1 MRRWES
7 LLLVLFLSA
16 CSSTERSAD
25 PVTYTMMPLSF
36 EEIRMWDEFNPE
48 GLNTMIQ
55 TNTDSWIEEHQ
66 DRQSLNYL
74 ALSGGGFNGAF
85 SAGILTAWTEQG
97 DRPQFDVVTG
107 ISTGAIVSVFAF
119 LGSDYDDVLTELY
132 TETEFSDLFHFRN
145 IFTLFRYQSLLDI
158 SPFEQKVQQVVTDE
172 LVAEIAKQSKHGR
185 QLIIGTTNIDNQRLA
200 LWNIGRIAEYG
211 TPQATA
217 LIQELIIASSS
228 VPGAFPARKIE
239 FNHNGQQF
247 DELHVDG
254 GVVRQVFFAPPWVD
268 LRDVNVEQS
277 LYVIRNGNL
286 KSEFQPVS
294 YRLSRIS
301 ERAIS
306 TLMLNQGIGDVEHI
320 YHNARQQGIRFNLA
334 YIDEDFQAPEE
345 ASAYSGE
352 FMTELFEYSYQKM
365 QQGQAWQAIPPS
377 LPEFYR
383 AEADALSNGD

>member
-1 MRRWES
+1 MQRWKY
-7 LLLVLFLSA
+7 LLLVVLLSA

-25 PVTYTMMPLSF
+25 PITYTMMPLSI
-36 EEIRMWDEFNPE
+36 EGIRMWDEFNPE
-48 GLNTMIQ
+48 GLNAMIQ
-55 TNTDSWIEEHQ
+55 ANTDSWIEEHQ

-85 SAGILTAWTEQG
+85 SAGILTAWTERG
-97 DRPQFDVVTG
+97 DRPQFDIVTG

-119 LGSDYDDVLTELY
+119 LGSEYDDVLTELY
-132 TETEFSDLFHFRN
+132 TETNFYDLFRYRN
-145 IFTLFRYQSLLDI
+145 IFSLVKHQSVLDT
-158 SPFEQKVQQVVTDE
+158 SPFEQKVRQIVTDD
-172 LVAEIAKQSKHGR
+172 LVAEIANQSKTGR
-185 QLIIGTTNIDNQRLA
+185 SLIIGTANIDNQRLA
-200 LWNIGRIAEYG
+200 LWNIGRIAEHG
-211 TPQATA
+211 SPQATA

-228 VPGAFPARKIE
+228 IPGAFPARKIE
-239 FNHNGQQF
+239 FDLDGQQF

-254 GVVRQVFFAPPWVD
+254 GVVRQVFFAPSWVD
-268 LRDVNVEQS
+268 LRDIKVEQNI
-277 LYVIRNGNL
+277 YVIRNGSL

-320 YHNARQQGIRFNLA
+320 YHNALQQGIKFNLA

-345 ASAYSGE
+345 ASPYSGE
-352 FMTELFEYSYQKM
+352 FMTELYEYSYKKM
-365 QQGQAWQAIPPS
+365 QQGNAWQAIPPS

-383 AEADALSNGD
+383 DEAGAFSASD

>member
-1 MRRWES
+1 MVRRWKY
-7 LLLVLFLSA
+7 LLLVIFLSA

-25 PVTYTMMPLSF
+25 PLTYTMMPLSF

-55 TNTDSWIEEHQ
+55 TNTDIWIEEHQ
-66 DRQSLNYL
+66 GKQSLNYL

-97 DRPQFDVVTG
+97 DRPTFDIVTG

-119 LGSDYDDVLTELY
+119 LGSEYDDVLTELY
-132 TETEFSDLFHFRN
+132 TETDFNDLFSYRN
-145 IFTLFRYQSLLDI
+145 IFSLVRHQSILDT
-158 SPFEQKVQQVVTDE
+158 SPFEKKVRQIVNDDLVT
-172 LVAEIAKQSKHGR
+172 EIANQSRSGR
-185 QLIIGTTNIDNQRLA
+185 NLIIGTTNIDNQRLA
-200 LWNIGRIAEYG
+200 LWNISRIAEHG

-228 VPGAFPARKIE
+228 IPGAFPARKILFE
-239 FNHNGQQF
+239 LGGQQF

-254 GVVRQVFFAPPWVD
+254 GVVRQVFFAPSWVD
-268 LRDVNVEQS
+268 LRDVGVEQN
-277 LYVIRNGNL
+277 LYVIRNGSL

-294 YRLSRIS
+294 HRLSHIS

-320 YHNARQQGIRFNLA
+320 YHNARQQGMKFNLA
-334 YIDEDFQAPEE
+334 YIDEDFQPPQE
-345 ASAYSGE
+345 ASPYSDE
-352 FMTELFEYSYQKM
+352 FMTGLFEYSYEKM
-365 QQGQAWQAIPPS
+365 LEREAWQSLPPS
-377 LPEFYR
+377 LPEYYQV
-383 AEADALSNGD
+383 AD

>member
-1 MRRWES
+1 MMQRWVG
-7 LLLVLFLSA
+7 LLLVVLLSA

-25 PVTYTMMPLSF
+25 PLTYTMMPHSF

-48 GLNTMIQ
+48 GLNAMIQ

-66 DRQSLNYL
+66 NKPSLNYL

-97 DRPQFDVVTG
+97 DRPHFDVVTG

-132 TETEFSDLFHFRN
+132 TETDFND
-145 IFTLFRYQSLLDI
+145 LFRYRNLFSLVRHQSILDT
-158 SPFEQKVQQVVTDE
+158 SPFEQKVRQIVTDD
-172 LVAEIAKQSKHGR
+172 LVREIAKQTESGR
-185 QLIIGTTNIDNQRLA
+185 QLMIGTANIDNQRLA
-200 LWNIGRIAEYG
+200 LWNIGRIANYG

-239 FNHNGQQF
+239 FEQGGQHF

-254 GVVRQVFFAPPWVD
+254 GVVRQVFFTPSWVD
-268 LRDVNVEQS
+268 LSDIKVEQN
-277 LYVIRNGNL
+277 LYVIRNGSL
-286 KSEFQPVS
+286 KSDFQPVS
-294 YRLSRIS
+294 YRLSHIS
-301 ERAIS
+301 ERAIN

-320 YHNARQQGIRFNLA
+320 YHNAHQQGMNFNLA
-334 YIDEDFQAPEE
+334 YIDEDFEAPEE
-345 ASAYSGE
+345 ASPYSGE
-352 FMTELFEYSYQKM
+352 FMTALFGYSYQKM
-365 QQGQAWQAIPPS
+365 QGGNAWQAAPPS
-377 LPEFYR
+377 LPAFYR
-383 AEADALSNGD
+383 IEAK

>member
-1 MRRWES
+1 MRRWKY
-7 LLLVLFLSA
+7 LLLVVLLSA

-25 PVTYTMMPLSF
+25 PVTYTMMPLSI
-36 EEIRMWDEFNPE
+36 EGIRMWDEFNPE
-48 GLNTMIQ
+48 GLNAMIQ
-55 TNTDSWIEEHQ
+55 ANTDTWIEEHQ

-132 TETEFSDLFHFRN
+132 TETDFDDLFRYRN
-145 IFTLFRYQSLLDI
+145 IFSLVRHQSVLDT
-158 SPFEQKVQQVVTDE
+158 SPFEKKVRQIVTDD
-172 LVAEIAKQSKHGR
+172 LVAEIASQNRAGR
-185 QLIIGTTNIDNQRLA
+185 SLIIGTANIDNQRLA
-200 LWNIGRIAEYG
+200 LWNIGRIAEHG

-228 VPGAFPARKIE
+228 IPGAFPARKIE
-239 FNHNGQQF
+239 FEQGGQQF

-254 GVVRQVFFAPPWVD
+254 GVVRQVFFAPSWVD
-268 LRDVNVEQS
+268 LRDVNVEQN
-277 LYVIRNGNL
+277 LYVIRNGSL

-320 YHNARQQGIRFNLA
+320 YHNARQQGIKFNLA

-383 AEADALSNGD
+383 AEASALSNGD